1 MSDTTEL
8 AQIMCRHA
16 LTEGML
22 DTAIDG
28 LNLIRSDTRTQPI
41 HVVHVPA
48 LCIIAQGSKTVRLEG
63 EEFTYAPGQHLS
75 IAVDLPISGEV
86 VKASAEIPYLCLKV
100 DLDPLMLAAM
110 LKEAGVAKP
119 LSDHSGRGLAVG
131 LCEQEVIDAAT
142 RLVKL
147 LDTPATA
154 KILAPLAIRE
164 LLYRLILSGHA
175 EGLRHIA
182 FADSRLR
189 RIGLAINWITRN
201 FREPFAISSVA
212 AAAGMSPSS
221 LHAHFKAVTALTP
234 LQYQKRLRL
243 QEAQKLIL
251 SGAMDAA
258 SAAFHTGY
266 DSPSQFSRDYRRVFG
281 APPIRDSRRLR
292 QSGAHLEMAV

>member
-1 MSDTTEL
+1 MADTTEL
-8 AQIMCRHA
+8 AAVMRRHA
-16 LTEGML
+16 PAEGML

-28 LNLIRSDTRTQPI
+28 INLIRSDTPTQPI

-48 LCIIAQGSKTVRLEG
+48 LCIIAQGSKTVRLQG
-63 EEFTYAPGQHLS
+63 DTFTYAPGQQLS
-75 IAVDLPISGEV
+75 VAVDLPLSGEIIE
-86 VKASAEIPYLCLKV
+86 ATSDHPYLCLKV

-119 LSDHSGRGLAVG
+119 SSDHSGRGLAIG
-131 LCEQEVIDAAT
+131 LCEQDVIDAAT

-243 QEAQKLIL
+243 QEAQRLIYA
-251 SGAMDAA
+251 GTMDAA

-281 APPIRDSRRLR
+281 APPIRDVTRLR
-292 QSGAHLEMAV
+292 QSGADLEVAV

>member
-1 MSDTTEL
+1 MTDTTEL
-8 AQIMCRHA
+8 AEAIHRHA
-16 LTEGML
+16 HTEGML
-22 DTAIDG
+22 ETDIAG
-28 LNLIRSDTRTQPI
+28 VYLIRSDSPTQPI

-48 LCIIAQGSKTVRLEG
+48 LCIVAQGSKTVRLEG
-63 EEFTYAPGQHLS
+63 EGFTYSPGQHLT
-75 IAVDLPISGEV
+75 IAVDLPLSGEV
-86 VKASAEIPYLCLKV
+86 IEAAPEAPYLCLRV
-100 DLDPLMLAAM
+100 DLDPIMLAEM

-119 LSDHSGRGLAVG
+119 PLDHSGRGLAIG
-131 LCEQEVIDAAT
+131 TCQQAVIDATT
-142 RLVKL
+142 RLVTL
-147 LDTPATA
+147 LDTPSSA
-154 KILAPLAIRE
+154 KILAPLAVRE

-189 RIGLAINWITRN
+189 RIGAAITWITRN
-201 FREPFAISSVA
+201 FREPFAISTVA

-243 QEAQKLIL
+243 QEAQRLIYA
-251 SGAMDAA
+251 GAMDAA

-281 APPIRDSRRLR
+281 APPIRDVNRLR
-292 QSGAHLEMAV
+292 QSGASLEVVS

>member
-1 MSDTTEL
+1 MTDTTEL
-8 AQIMCRHA
+8 ATVMRRHA
-16 LTEGML
+16 RTEGMM

-28 LNLIRSDTRTQPI
+28 VDLIRSNTRTQPI
-41 HVVHVPA
+41 HVVQVPA
-48 LCIIAQGSKTVRLEG
+48 LCIVAQGSKTVRLEG

-75 IAVDLPISGEV
+75 IAVDLPLSGEV
-86 VKASAEIPYLCLKV
+86 IQATSDQPYLCLKV

-110 LKEAGVAKP
+110 LKEAGVTKP
-119 LSDHSGRGLAVG
+119 PSNYSGRGLAIG

-147 LDTPATA
+147 LDTPGTA
-154 KILAPLAIRE
+154 KILAPLAVRE

-189 RIGLAINWITRN
+189 RVGLAINWITSH

-243 QEAQKLIL
+243 QEAQRLIYA
-251 SGAMDAA
+251 GAMDAA

-281 APPIRDSRRLR
+281 APPIRDVHRLR
-292 QSGAHLEMAV
+292 QSGVSLAAVA

>member
-28 LNLIRSDTRTQPI
+28 VNLIRSDTCTQPI

-48 LCIIAQGSKTVRLEG
+48 LCIIAQGAKTVRLEG

-75 IAVDLPISGEV
+75 IAVDLPLSGEIIE
-86 VKASAEIPYLCLKV
+86 ATSERPYLCLKV

-110 LKEAGVAKP
+110 LKEAGVPKP
-119 LSDHSGRGLAVG
+119 SSDHSGRGLAIG

-142 RLVKL
+142 RLVNL
-147 LDTPATA
+147 LDAPVTA

-201 FREPFAISSVA
+201 FREPFAIASVA

-243 QEAQKLIL
+243 QEAQRLIYA
-251 SGAMDAA
+251 GAMDAA

-281 APPIRDSRRLR
+281 APPIRDISRLR
-292 QSGAHLEMAV
+292 ATGASLEAAV

>member
-1 MSDTTEL
+1 MMTDTTEL
-8 AQIMCRHA
+8 SAVMRRHA
-16 LTEGML
+16 HAEGML
-22 DTAIDG
+22 ETAIEG
-28 LNLIRSDTRTQPI
+28 INLIRSDAPTQPI

-48 LCIIAQGSKTVRLEG
+48 LCIIAQGSKTVRLQG
-63 EEFTYAPGQHLS
+63 DTFTYAPGQQLAV
-75 IAVDLPISGEV
+75 AVDLPLSGEIIE
-86 VKASAEIPYLCLKV
+86 ATPDCPYLSLKV
-100 DLDPLMLAAM
+100 DLDPMMLATM
-110 LKEAGVAKP
+110 LKEAGVPKP
-119 LSDHSGRGLAVG
+119 PADHSGRGLAIG

-147 LDTPATA
+147 LDAPSSA
-154 KILAPLAIRE
+154 KILAPLAVRE

-189 RIGLAINWITRN
+189 RIGLAINWITR
-201 FREPFAISSVA
+201 
-212 AAAGMSPSS
+212 MSPSS

-243 QEAQKLIL
+243 QEAQRLIYA
-251 SGAMDAA
+251 GAMDAA

-281 APPIRDSRRLR
+281 APPIRDISRLR
-292 QSGAHLEMAV
+292 ATGASLEAAV

>member
-1 MSDTTEL
+1 MIDTTEL
-8 AQIMCRHA
+8 AAVMRRHA
-16 LTEGML
+16 HVEGML

-28 LNLIRSDTRTQPI
+28 INLIRSDTPTQPI

-48 LCIIAQGSKTVRLEG
+48 LCIIAQGRKTVRLERDT
-63 EEFTYAPGQHLS
+63 FTYAPGQHLS
-75 IAVDLPISGEV
+75 VAVDLPLSGEV
-86 VKASAEIPYLCLKV
+86 IDASAEKPYLCLKV

-110 LKEAGVAKP
+110 LKEAGVPKP
-119 LSDHSGRGLAVG
+119 PADHSGRGLAIG
-131 LCEQEVIDAAT
+131 LCEQDVIDAAT

-147 LDTPATA
+147 LEAPSSA

-243 QEAQKLIL
+243 QEAQRLIYV
-251 SGAMDAA
+251 GAMDAA

-281 APPIRDSRRLR
+281 APPIRDIARLR
-292 QSGAHLEMAV
+292 QSGASLEAAV